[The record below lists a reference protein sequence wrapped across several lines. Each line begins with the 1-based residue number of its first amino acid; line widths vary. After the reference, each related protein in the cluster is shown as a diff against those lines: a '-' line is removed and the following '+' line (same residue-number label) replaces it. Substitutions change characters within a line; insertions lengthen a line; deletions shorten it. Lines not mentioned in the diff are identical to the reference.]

1 MGPFFVEPQ
10 MAFWVYILQSETT
23 GRLYTGQTSDL
34 EKRLRQHNDEEIG
47 GQRFTRK
54 QSGPWRLLYS
64 EEMRTRSEA
73 MRREKQLKSGKGGNG
88 YDRTFLVDSSS
99 RSALLRRIIPLVGPP
114 QADPGE
120 PFRLEKGD
128 HQRMTPFSCSWPTA
142 NRSFNIKPFRI
153 EWPWAD

>member
-1 MGPFFVEPQ
+1 

-73 MRREKQLKSGKGGNG
+73 MRREKQLKSGKGREWIRQNILSGQ
-88 YDRTFLVDSSS
+88 FVQ
-99 RSALLRRIIPLVGPP
+99 VGPP
-114 QADPGE
+114 QAHYPLG
-120 PFRLEKGD
+120 RSASGGSRGAISTRKG
-128 HQRMTPFSCSWPTA
+128 
-142 NRSFNIKPFRI
+142 
-153 EWPWAD
+153 